1 MTHEQLHRGRRT
13 GREDAP
19 RPDRRDRR
27 AAGAAARRVVRTA
40 VSTPPRPGALADQV
54 AAAVLRVPG
63 VVGLHAGPDGLA
75 STYLPDRW
83 ITGVRLHLTGCEVH
97 VVTAWEASV
106 GATTRAVRRAVAPLV
121 DGSVD
126 VTVAEIAPPTGQST
140 APRSASAAERGG
152 PSASASIAAGRTQP
166 STAASIRDVT
176 VEPSA
181 VAGMR
186 NAAVAGSTSRACR

>member
-1 MTHEQLHRGRRT
+1 MTHEQ
-13 GREDAP
+13 P
-19 RPDRRDRR
+19 RPGRPGRR
-27 AAGAAARRVVRTA
+27 AADAAARRAVRT
-40 VSTPPRPGALADQV
+40 SSGIPPRAGALADQV
-54 AAAVLRVPG
+54 SAAVLRVPG
-63 VVGLHAGPDGLA
+63 IVGLHAGPDGLA
-75 STYLPDRW
+75 TTYLPDRW

-97 VVTAWEASV
+97 VVMAWEASV

-126 VTVAEIAPPTGQST
+126 VTVAEIAPPSGQST
-140 APRSASAAERGG
+140 VPRSASAAERGG
-152 PSASASIAAGRTQP
+152 SSASASIPAGSTQP
-166 STAASIRDVT
+166 STAAPIRDVT